1 MDAQYPFASRDD
13 IWRVLDELKEIQVAQ
28 YEQGERIARL
38 ERRRDDDARL
48 KSLWGPT
55 SPFPT
60 LVAGTLPSG
69 KCLLPSRGPDHST
82 HRLVVDTTFNSPPD
96 PFKGFDDGNHHGLST
111 STVGLEG
118 EDEPRRGAS
127 RANSVRFDETANH
140 GYYGQANR
148 SSTELP
154 VRTGSGMGSHPLTE
168 RSLSHRS
175 DGRMSSSGFSHQSA
189 RTNSLGLDSRGL
201 SASSL
206 EASPMTPPPGLF
218 LLGPVPSIIRCWLT
232 TNFSND
238 SLLYAAVCSGSYV
251 SSLGSTLVS
260 KLGLEQSVMHN
271 EDRPYIKLSL
281 YLTEARLQQSSSRP
295 ASPQPEPQIPSVK
308 IKFLVRQTGPE
319 DESIQIVIGSDV
331 LRSSNAEI
339 SFSDDKMS
347 MVDDDGNRV
356 CIRLVRP
363 ERDSTFKYL
372 CTGPDTTHK
381 RSQSS
386 QINGKYHVGAIG
398 QSTSAAKQS
407 SSAPVSARLS
417 ISSADEP
424 HRPHLHDFSDSPNS
438 GSTYHLSAT
447 ATDQQQNTSTK
458 ADGGGVWGPWR
469 RESKQDAAAALK
481 ATNAR
486 ARTMKVLRP
495 SSRVTS
501 ASTSTH
507 APSDHHEYQGSH
519 SENIPPG
526 QSAGRASSEENR
538 SGKAPASN
546 PVGGASAFGWLKS
559 GSSGARQL

>member
-60 LVAGTLPSG
+60 LVAGTVPAG
-69 KCLLPSRGPDHST
+69 KCLRPSRDPDHST
-82 HRLVVDTTFNSPPD
+82 HRLAVDTTFNSPPD
-96 PFKGFDDGNHHGLST
+96 PFKGFDDGHHHGLST

-127 RANSVRFDETANH
+127 RANSVRFDESANH

-148 SSTELP
+148 SSTDLP

-189 RTNSLGLDSRGL
+189 RTSSLGLDSRGL

-206 EASPMTPPPGLF
+206 EVSPMTPPPGLF

-232 TNFSND
+232 TNFSNE
-238 SLLYAAVCSGSYV
+238 SLLYAAVCSGSFV
-251 SSLGSTLVS
+251 SSLGSTLIS
-260 KLGLEQSVMHN
+260 KLGLEQSVMRN

-295 ASPQPEPQIPSVK
+295 ASPQPEPQVPSVK
-308 IKFLVRQTGPE
+308 IKFLVRETGPE

-331 LRSSNAEI
+331 LRSSNADI

-363 ERDSTFKYL
+363 EKDSTFKYL

-381 RSQSS
+381 SS
-386 QINGKYHVGAIG
+386 QFSQTNGKYSVGAIG
-398 QSTSAAKQS
+398 QSTPAGHQS
-407 SSAPVSARLS
+407 TSAPVSARVS
-417 ISSADEP
+417 IGSADET
-424 HRPHLHDFSDSPNS
+424 HKLHLQEFNDSPNS
-438 GSTYHLSAT
+438 VSTYSTSAT
-447 ATDQQQNTSTK
+447 ATDQPQTTSNK
-458 ADGGGVWGPWR
+458 PDGAGVWGPWR

-481 ATNAR
+481 ATTAR

-507 APSDHHEYQGSH
+507 ATSEHHEFPSSH

-526 QSAGRASSEENR
+526 QFAGRASSDENR
-538 SGKAPASN
+538 SGKARASN

-559 GSSGARQL
+559 DPSGARQS